1 MKLVTQYVQGCWFK
15 WEVVLSQQL
24 IVLALTHLQRMI
36 SFQEWA
42 YQRHLLLTLAQT
54 WKLKTFN
61 SLNLA
66 CLQVSQHR
74 KIVVLLTTI
83 LLRYLSVLNCVC
95 QQFHLFL
102 LVKLFYLLLHGDF
115 MTLFLLRLSSK
126 AAFPIQP
133 FTVVLFAVTLFLIAL
148 LAALLFVSVVFLLLL
163 QQHLQLIC
171 VKSLIFLVFLFRQ
184 LIRLLLQ
191 LQRQQTFDLPFPLP
205 DVLFQLF
212 HVLALP

>member
-66 CLQVSQHR
+66 CLQGSQHR

-102 LVKLFYLLLHGDF
+102 LVKLFYLLLHEDF
-115 MTLFLLRLSSK
+115 ESLFLLRLSSK

-133 FTVVLFAVTLFLIAL
+133 FTVALSAAV
-148 LAALLFVSVVFLLLL
+148 LLFVSVVFLLLL

>member
-15 WEVVLSQQL
+15 WELVLSQQL

-42 YQRHLLLTLAQT
+42 YQRHLLPTLAWT
-54 WKLKTFN
+54 WRLGTFN

-66 CLQVSQHR
+66 CLQGSQHL
-74 KIVVLLTTI
+74 KIVELLTTI

-95 QQFHLFL
+95 QHFL
-102 LVKLFYLLLHGDF
+102 LIILFYLLLHEEF

-133 FTVVLFAVTLFLIAL
+133 FTIAL
-148 LAALLFVSVVFLLLL
+148 SAAVLLFVSVVFLLLL
-163 QQHLQLIC
+163 QQHLQPIC
-171 VKSLIFLVFLFRQ
+171 VKSLTFLVSLFLQ